1 MNFKNNSEPDLQLL
15 AYKLMPEIKKFFADK
30 KIQKEFQEW
39 LKVRNREEEFTKNEK
54 SQTSNYQ
61 KAVS

>member
-1 MNFKNNSEPDLQLL
+1 MNFKNNSEPDLQIL

-39 LKVRNREEEFTKNEK
+39 LKVRNKEKEFTKNEK
-54 SQTSNYQ
+54 SQTSNHQ
-61 KAVS
+61 KTVS

>member
-1 MNFKNNSEPDLQLL
+1 MNFKNNSEPDLQIL

-39 LKVRNREEEFTKNEK
+39 LKVRNK
-54 SQTSNYQ
+54 
-61 KAVS
+61 

>member
-1 MNFKNNSEPDLQLL
+1 MNFKNNSEPDLQIL
-15 AYKLMPEIKKFFADK
+15 AYKLMPEIKKLFADK

-39 LKVRNREEEFTKNEK
+39 LKVRNKEKEFTKNEK
-54 SQTSNYQ
+54 SQTSNHQ

>member
-39 LKVRNREEEFTKNEK
+39 LKVRNKEKEFTKNEK
-54 SQTSNYQ
+54 SQTSNHQ

>member
-1 MNFKNNSEPDLQLL
+1 MNFENNSESDLQLL

-30 KIQKEFQEW
+30 KIQKEIQEW
-39 LKVRNREEEFTKNEK
+39 LKARSREEEFTKNEK
-54 SQTSNYQ
+54 SQIINHQ

>member
-39 LKVRNREEEFTKNEK
+39 LKIRNREEEFTKNEK
-54 SQTSNYQ
+54 SQTSNHQ
-61 KAVS
+61 

>member
-1 MNFKNNSEPDLQLL
+1 MNFKYNSEPDLQLL

-39 LKVRNREEEFTKNEK
+39 LKVRNKEKEFKKNEK

>member
-1 MNFKNNSEPDLQLL
+1 MNFKNNSEPDLQIL